1 MFFKYFFCSSS
12 LFPVFLLRGTCRVN
26 SPSCGIPSSRPQLQK
41 KTQLNQSYHGRGMS
55 PRHSTP
61 LYLNTSTAPARARR
75 TTRIFSG
82 VPSYFEQFHSEVSP
96 PRRTPLAIPGSLRRS
111 SVPLRCRST
120 PVSRRSRFR
129 RWKALNNNAFQLREG
144 EASHHRKQR
153 FRRCPRK
160 CEQPATVGR

>member
-96 PRRTPLAIPGSLRRS
+96 PSEPARPPWLASSPLRSAVMPLDSCLAKVSVSSLEGIERQRFSATGMRSVPPSKVAVSSLR
-111 SVPLRCRST
+111 P
-120 PVSRRSRFR
+120 
-129 RWKALNNNAFQLREG
+129 
-144 EASHHRKQR
+144 
-153 FRRCPRK
+153 
-160 CEQPATVGR
+160 